1 MKKLLNILIVLLICV
16 TLCSCAKKKELK
28 DDIYIFFTS
37 DVHCGVNEG
46 VGLDGLKALV
56 DDTKKEHEYV
66 TLVDCGDYLQ
76 GGTLGTLSKG
86 EFIIDLM
93 NDAGYDI
100 VTIGNHEFDY
110 GMEQLSALMKKM
122 EFDQVLCNVKYSGKK
137 ENIFADTKPYKIV
150 EYGDYKVA
158 FIGVLTPE
166 TIVSSTPSFFME
178 DGEFVYDFYGG
189 EDGDLLAAK
198 LQESVDAARK
208 EGADYV
214 VVLSHLGSE
223 AAVPTSISIIHKT
236 QGIDVFLDGHSHS
249 VITEDKYP
257 NKNNE
262 DVIVSSVGTKLQSV
276 GELIIGKDGT
286 LTTMLIEEYDRK
298 DETMT
303 SQINETMQKLDA
315 ILAEK
320 ITILDH
326 DMYIKD
332 EEGIRMVR
340 SRETTMGDFAAD
352 ALRYYMDTDIALVNG
367 GGVRA
372 NVEAGDLTYGDLLDV
387 MPFQN
392 ELASCYASGQQ
403 IVDAL
408 EYCSRLT
415 EGIYKLD
422 GNAVG
427 ENGAFLQASG
437 LKYTIDTSIPSSVIL
452 DGDNMFVGFSD
463 ENRRVKDVM
472 VLENG
477 EYVPI
482 DLNRM
487 YSVASTNYVLFHKG
501 DGNTAFE
508 GCEAIVE
515 EGPVDVTALIEYA
528 RSLPSF
534 EGRYTD
540 VEGRIIVE

>member
-1 MKKLLNILIVLLICV
+1 MKKLLNILIVLFICV

-158 FIGVLTPE
+158 FIGILTPE

-286 LTTMLIEEYDRK
+286 LTSMLIEGYDRK
-298 DETMT
+298 DETMA

-320 ITILDH
+320 ITTLDH

-452 DGDNMFVGFSD
+452 DGDNMFAGFSD

-482 DLNRM
+482 DLNKM